1 MAKTLENR
9 LQQLEKATGET
20 QVRFVVNWDEDP
32 LPPEEGT
39 IVINWEEPQDEDRA
53 KTPTD

>member
-1 MAKTLENR
+1 MRSLENR
-9 LQQLEKATGET
+9 LEQLEKATGET

-39 IVINWEEPQDEDRA
+39 IVINWEDPPYEDRTEPPA
-53 KTPTD
+53 D